1 MDAPDD
7 DEPSEIRRGATD
19 FGLGDD
25 GPDAPAYDVGPSL
38 ESVVAWTVPRWLREE
53 LGWVEPYGP
62 PPRIVWWERRSWRCW
77 LWFVVYVI
85 AAVSDLVLII
95 AAAAGR

>member
-1 MDAPDD
+1 MDVSDADD
-7 DEPSEIRRGATD
+7 DAADLAVPYDAAPT
-19 FGLGDD
+19 FGT
-25 GPDAPAYDVGPSL
+25 
-38 ESVVAWTVPRWLREE
+38 VVPWTVPRWLREE

-62 PPRIVWWERRSWRCW
+62 TPRISWWERRPGRWW

-85 AAVSDLVLII
+85 AAVFDLVLII